1 MPTFSHGKDA
11 VFKITDAASTLR
23 DISTVL
29 SSVSLSREAD
39 TAETS
44 ALGTSA
50 KSYIP
55 GMTDA
60 TISIEGMA
68 DVTTSGYLEGIL
80 GTAKAFEFFP
90 AGTAVGQVK
99 YSGSAILTSFE
110 SAAEI
115 GGAVTVSGEFQV
127 TGAVTRTVIS

>member
-11 VFKITDAASTLR
+11 VFKITDSASTLR

-44 ALGTSA
+44 ALGTTA
-50 KSYIP
+50 KTYIP
-55 GMTDA
+55 GLTDA

-80 GTAKAFEFFP
+80 GTSKAFEFYP

>member
-11 VFKITDAASTLR
+11 VFKITDSGSTLR

-29 SSVSLSREAD
+29 SSVTLSRAAD

-50 KSYIP
+50 KTYIP
-55 GMTDA
+55 GLTDA
-60 TISIEGMA
+60 TIKIDGMA

-80 GTAKAFEFFP
+80 ASSKAFEFYP
-90 AGTAVGQVK
+90 AGTAAGAVK
-99 YSGSAILTSFE
+99 YTGNAILTSFE

-127 TGAVTRTVIS
+127 TGGVTRAIV

>member
-11 VFKITDAASTLR
+11 VFKITDSGSTLR

-44 ALGTSA
+44 ALGTTA
-50 KSYIP
+50 KTYIP
-55 GMTDA
+55 GLTDA

-68 DVTTSGYLEGIL
+68 DVTTSGYLEGVL
-80 GTAKAFEFFP
+80 GLSKAFEFYP